1 MPSSSLKDLT
11 KLIPVFVF
19 LDENIP
25 LVKEKTFEGLIS
37 SHGSKVRVIY
47 CPKNF
52 RSLGILDFFVI
63 SWARKVI
70 LSGQHHIKDALFDG
84 PEPFF
89 IFVTTDEKFV
99 GEVKKEI
106 TFLKEH
112 FPKRK
117 DLEKFSFI
125 SSNLIYFKRGDRE
138 ISLHVCNLHQNK
150 GRKNQLISNMIQ
162 AVREI
167 LISYPSAS

>member
-1 MPSSSLKDLT
+1 MPSSSLKYLT

-19 LDENIP
+19 LDESAPSVENT
-25 LVKEKTFEGLIS
+25 TFEKFKL
-37 SHGSKVRVIY
+37 SHGCAVNVVPFPPLFKSI
-47 CPKNF
+47 
-52 RSLGILDFFVI
+52 GILDFFVI
-63 SWARKVI
+63 SWVKKVI
-70 LSGQHHIKDALFDG
+70 LSGQYHIQDALSDG

-125 SSNLIYFKRGDRE
+125 SFNLIYFKRGDRE
-138 ISLHVCNLHQNK
+138 ISLHICNLHQNK
-150 GRKNQLISNMIQ
+150 GRKNQLINNMIQ

-167 LISYPSAS
+167 LISYPPAR